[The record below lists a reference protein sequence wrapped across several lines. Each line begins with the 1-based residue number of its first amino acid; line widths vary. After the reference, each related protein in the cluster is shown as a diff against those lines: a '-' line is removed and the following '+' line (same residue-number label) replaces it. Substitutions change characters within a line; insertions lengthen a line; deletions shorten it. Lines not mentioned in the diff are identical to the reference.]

1 MRRSAI
7 CSAAAASAASDSSS
21 SVSRSTYVSRLRKAF
36 LLRAHPDRY
45 RSEEPSVRRRQADL
59 VQAMADRM
67 ANPDFV
73 LYMSGSSDN
82 QSILDR
88 GSGSGAF
95 KDVYNFFLQRNDG
108 TPMRHTIRL
117 NDSPERV
124 LGNMAKALQHTGVA
138 GLPKAPPP
146 TSQLPSDIAW
156 KRRAEADNAT
166 RTGSSAS
173 EFSRMHG
180 IIWAASRPKDNKVRP
195 QEIDHRF
202 DVNAKRGRDLFGF
215 LRSLSLNDIE
225 ERKASR
231 IDASAAALVARRSFG
246 FQAIDGTGMG
256 WSSASLAI
264 LLSSLTA
271 LHDEHKTALHVNSF
285 YPMRLVISYD
295 DDSISNVDLHGGVI
309 RLHPAATPV
318 QWLEILKNVTQ
329 ESLAELERNQAKL
342 KINTQKVQDALNI
355 KLKKGKTC
363 SSPEYHGFVQ
373 RLAEWLDGMGSLVQ
387 DGEVHSDAIALARLV
402 LVVEADQACRRAKIN
417 NDGTIRVGAGMSGD
431 SVYSSIS
438 RCSQDAR
445 IKVEYRK
452 KEVERAKEI
461 ISRTQNQLGLSRVYH
476 EAKSTVT
483 LQQVIDCLMRLM
495 KSEVMERRE
504 TMKLAGQ
511 SLGITGSGHFCHLSD
526 DGSVVIPWDWR

>member
-7 CSAAAASAASDSSS
+7 CSAAAAAAAAASDSMT
-21 SVSRSTYVSRLRKAF
+21 RSTYVSRLRKAF

-67 ANPDFV
+67 ASPDFV
-73 LYMSGSSDN
+73 LYMSGSSAN
-82 QSILDR
+82 ESILD
-88 GSGSGAF
+88 SGSRSSAF
-95 KDVYNFFLQRNDG
+95 KDTYNFYLQRNDG

-117 NDSPERV
+117 NDSPENV

-138 GLPKAPPP
+138 GLPQTPPS
-146 TSQLPSDIAW
+146 TSQMPSDIAW
-156 KRRAEADNAT
+156 KRRAEAENAT

-180 IIWAASRPKDNKVRP
+180 IIWAASRPKDNKARP

-215 LRSLSLNDIE
+215 LRSLNLNDIE

-231 IDASAAALVARRSFG
+231 IDASAAALVARRAFG

-256 WSSASLAI
+256 WSSASLAM

-271 LHDEHKTALHVNSF
+271 LHDEHNSALHVNSF

-318 QWLEILKNVTQ
+318 QWLEILKRVTK

-342 KINTQKVQDALNI
+342 KINAQKAQDALNV
-355 KLKKGKTC
+355 KLKKGRTC
-363 SSPEYHGFVQ
+363 PSFEYHGFIQ

-387 DGEVHSDAIALARLV
+387 DGEVHSNAVALTRLV
-402 LVVEADQACRRAKIN
+402 LVVEADQACRRATIN
-417 NDGTIRVGAGMSGD
+417 NDGTIRVGAGMPGD
-431 SVYSSIS
+431 AVYSSIF
-438 RCSQDAR
+438 RYSQDAR
-445 IKVEYRK
+445 IKVEDRK
-452 KEVERAKEI
+452 KEVERSKEVI
-461 ISRTQNQLGLSRVYH
+461 LRTQNQLGLSRVYH

-483 LQQVIDCLMRLM
+483 LEQIIECLTRLM
-495 KSEVMERRE
+495 KSEVIEQRE

-511 SLGITGSGHFCHLSD
+511 SLGVTGSGHYCHLSD